1 MNAGVC
7 ADAVFL
13 SRSSSSSR
21 GSITLVERGRIFMT
35 GMANKLLGMLVL
47 VLCLGCATLGQNV
60 TGTIAGTV
68 TDSKGA
74 AIASATVTITNADQ
88 NIAVRTLTTDQLG
101 QYAAPLLPVGRYRVT
116 AEAQGFKKAVRS
128 GLVLNVD
135 DKLAVNLTLEVGSVN
150 ESVTVEANALQ
161 VDTQSATATGVI
173 SGLQLRELS
182 LNSRNYAQ
190 LVLLVPGASDSGNA
204 DQIFPGATAPI
215 GTNLMT
221 FQINGNR
228 REENN
233 WQVDGADNVDRGSN
247 LTLLSFPSIDSISE
261 FRVVRGVYDAESGRS
276 AGAQVNVITRS
287 GTSDLHGGLYEF
299 FRNDDLNANSFFNKV
314 TAPATPRPRLRY
326 NDFGGTVGG
335 PVWIPKIYEQKNK
348 TFFFFSD
355 EARRIVTYSNPT
367 ATVPY
372 SGMTSGQFNHVVCTQ
387 WASTNGTP
395 GPCTAYGTSIPS
407 TSFDPVST
415 AYVKDLFSK
424 FPAPNLV
431 TATNPF
437 GYIANLA
444 NIFNFREDMVKIDQV
459 FSPKFTVNG
468 KFLYDTNPTIE
479 AGGLFT
485 SMPVNGIATT
495 STHSPGRQYNLAATY
510 SLNPKLLIEAGYRYS
525 HGAILSQVIGAENFS
540 QSPDVQT
547 ALGSSMPFQNLLGRV
562 PSILWPTGLATNVS
576 TFGPYND
583 FNTNHTAYGNVTK
596 ILGAHTLKFG
606 AIYYHYNK
614 HENQLSGSNNGA
626 FSFDTTNQP
635 SCVLNSAGNAI
646 VSCTQTNGS
655 QGPVATAVCTGPP
668 TPPFNG
674 NCPFSFE
681 GAFANFLLGQ
691 DSNFSQASLDVT
703 ANIFDNQFEYYGQ
716 DTWRVRRNLTVT
728 YGVRHSFFREPTDA
742 SGPNGSSR
750 LVNFDPALWNP
761 AEAPCITASGAMD
774 VTLVNGVPSGSDCN
788 PNYNPL
794 NGLIFANPP
803 NFHGFVGTKS
813 PFGSKVGKEF
823 NRAIAPRLGIA
834 WDPFGNGL
842 TSVRAGYGMFYDN
855 GLEFGN
861 PELNVGLSQGFLT
874 NLSTN
879 FTTFSNPTGATTTAA
894 TTTPFT
900 IQSRMPIDYKPAYSQ
915 QWSLDVQRQFAGT
928 WLADVGYYGS
938 NGIHLPGF
946 EDLNQPAVDS
956 YLNCTA
962 ATPCFAGPGANT
974 AACTV
979 AGGCAVSITAPINS
993 TKTSNQ
999 LNVIRPYTGY
1009 GPGLFFI
1016 DAFTSNYHSLQ
1027 AQLQKRFS
1035 GNSLVNVSYTW
1046 SHGLTTDPADRST
1059 GGANLPQVTGDFRGN
1074 YGPTVA
1080 DRRHVLT
1087 ANFVYDLPFYRTQQ
1101 GFMGHVLGGWEASG
1115 VQTFQTGLP
1124 LTAVLGN
1131 GTCFGT
1137 GAACVD
1143 PTGSGCLLS
1152 ASPLG
1157 CRPNQV
1163 GNPNAGAPETRA
1175 SWFNTAAFAAPSA
1188 TQTTETTERPGA
1200 IRAPGFWRT
1209 DLSLF
1214 KNIKFSERFTG
1225 QFRFETFNTFNHTN
1239 PVCCA
1244 STTLTS
1250 SLYDK
1255 VTSTRD
1261 PRIMQLG
1268 FKLNF

>member
-1 MNAGVC
+1 MKRVFVWLLVVGLSAGMC
-7 ADAVFL
+7 GAAAAQ
-13 SRSSSSSR
+13 
-21 GSITLVERGRIFMT
+21 E
-35 GMANKLLGMLVL
+35 
-47 VLCLGCATLGQNV
+47 V
-60 TGTIAGTV
+60 TGTILGTV
-68 TDSKGA
+68 TDSKGGVVPNA
-74 AIASATVTITNADQ
+74 KATITNTDQ
-88 NIAVRTLTTDQLG
+88 QVVVRTLTTDEHG
-101 QYAAPLLPVGRYRVT
+101 QYAAPLLPVGHYSVTVEIAGFKRVT
-116 AEAQGFKKAVRS
+116 QRGF
-128 GLVLNVD
+128 VLNVS
-135 DKLAVNLTLEVGSVN
+135 DKLAVNFTLEVGAVKETVS
-150 ESVTVEANALQ
+150 VEANALQ

-215 GTNLMT
+215 GTNLIT

-247 LTLLSFPSIDSISE
+247 LTLLSFPSIDAISE

-299 FRNDDLNANSFFNKV
+299 FRNDDLNANSFFNNATTPV
-314 TAPATPRPRLRY
+314 TPRPKLRY

-335 PVWIPKIYEQKNK
+335 PVWIPKIYQQRNK
-348 TFFFFSD
+348 TFFFVSE

-367 ATVPY
+367 GAIPY
-372 SGMTSGQFNHVVCTQ
+372 AGMINGQFNHVVCTQ
-387 WASTNGTP
+387 WSSGIGAQPTCG
-395 GPCTAYGTSIPS
+395 AYGTSIPAS
-407 TSFDPVST
+407 SINPVAA
-415 AYVKDLFSK
+415 AYVKDLFAK
-424 FPAPNLV
+424 FPTPNLV
-431 TATNPF
+431 SAANPF
-437 GYIANLA
+437 GYLANLA
-444 NIFNFREDMVKIDQV
+444 NTFNFREDMVKIDHV
-459 FSPKFTVNG
+459 FSPKLTVNG
-468 KFLYDTNPTIE
+468 KFLHDTNPTLE

-485 SMPVNGIATT
+485 NTIIRGISTT
-495 STHSPGRQYNLAATY
+495 STQSPGHEYNIAATY
-510 SLNPKLLIEAGYRYS
+510 TPTPKLVIDGGYRYS
-525 HGAILSQVIGAENFS
+525 YGALLSNVIGAENFS
-540 QSPDVQT
+540 QSSDVQT
-547 ALGSSMPFQNLLGRV
+547 ALGSSFPFANILGRV
-562 PSILWPTGLATNVS
+562 PSIALTGASFTTSGSS
-576 TFGPYND
+576 TLGDFGPYRDYNV
-583 FNTNHTAYGNVTK
+583 NHTVYGDVTK
-596 ILGAHTLKFG
+596 VLGKHTLKFG
-606 AIYYHYNK
+606 AIYYRYNK
-614 HENQLSGSNNGA
+614 HENQLSGSNNGS

-635 SCVLNSAGNAI
+635 NCKLNAAGTAI
-646 VSCTQTNGS
+646 VTCTQPNGS

-674 NCPFSFE
+674 SCPFSFE
-681 GAFANFLLGQ
+681 GSFANFLLGQ
-691 DSNFSQASLDVT
+691 DASFSQASLDVT
-703 ANIFDNQFEYYGQ
+703 ANIFDNHFQYYGQ
-716 DTWRVRRNLTVT
+716 DTWRIKPNLTIT
-728 YGVRHSFFREPTDA
+728 YGIRHSFFRQPTDA

-750 LVNFDPALWNP
+750 LVNFDPALYNP
-761 AEAPCITASGAMD
+761 AEAPCITSLGAMD
-774 VTLVNGVPSGSDCN
+774 VKLVNGVPTSSACN

-803 NFHGFVGTKS
+803 TFNGFVGTKS

-823 NRAIAPRLGIA
+823 DRAIAPRLGVA

-842 TSVRAGYGMFYDN
+842 TSVRAGYGMFFDN

-874 NLSTN
+874 NLGIN
-879 FTTFSNPTGATTTAA
+879 FSTFSNPTGATTTNI

-900 IQSRMPIDYKPAYSQ
+900 IQSRMPIDYKPPYSQ
-915 QWSLDVQRQFAGT
+915 QWSLDVQRQFRGT
-928 WLADVGYYGS
+928 WLVDIGYYGS

-946 EDLNQPAVDS
+946 EDLNQAPVAS

-974 AACTV
+974 TACTV
-979 AGGCAVSITAPINS
+979 TGGCAVVISSPINNA
-993 TKTSNQ
+993 TPKSNQ
-999 LNVIRPYTGY
+999 LNVLRPYTGY
-1009 GPGLFFI
+1009 GPGLFFV
-1016 DAFTSNYHSLQ
+1016 DLFTSDYNSLQ
-1027 AQLQKRFS
+1027 TQLQKRFH
-1035 GNSLVNVSYTW
+1035 GNSLVNLSYTW

-1059 GGANLPQVTGDFRGN
+1059 GGANLPQVSGDFRDN

-1087 ANFVYDLPFYRTQQ
+1087 ANFVWDLPWLHAQQ
-1101 GFMGHVLGGWEASG
+1101 GFVGHVLGGWEVSG

-1131 GTCFGT
+1131 GVCAGT
-1137 GAACVD
+1137 GANCND
-1143 PTGSGCLLS
+1143 PTGSGCLLG

-1163 GNPNAGAPETRA
+1163 ANPNAGAPNTFT
-1175 SWFNTAAFAAPSA
+1175 SWFSAAAFAAPA
-1188 TQTTETTERPGA
+1188 GTQITETTERPGA

-1214 KNIKFSERFTG
+1214 KNIKFNERFSG
-1225 QFRFETFNTFNHTN
+1225 QLRFETFNTFNHTN
-1239 PVCCA
+1239 PICCA
-1244 STTLTS
+1244 STNMIS
-1250 SLYDK
+1250 SLFNR

-1268 FKLNF
+1268 MKLNF

>member
-1 MNAGVC
+1 MRGIAG
-7 ADAVFL
+7 
-13 SRSSSSSR
+13 
-21 GSITLVERGRIFMT
+21 
-35 GMANKLLGMLVL
+35 K
-47 VLCLGCATLGQNV
+47 CLGALLLVFCLSFASYSQNV
-60 TGTIAGTV
+60 TGTILGTV
-68 TDSKGA
+68 ADSKGDA
-74 AIASATVTITNADQ
+74 VANATVTITNTDQ
-88 NIAVRTLTTDQLG
+88 NIAVRTVTTDQQG
-101 QYAAPLLPVGRYRVT
+101 QYVVPLLPVGRYNVT
-116 AEAQGFKKAVRS
+116 AEATGFKKAIQA
-128 GLVLNVD
+128 GIVLNVN
-135 DKLAVNLTLEVGSVN
+135 DKVAVNLTLEVGAVT
-150 ESVTVEANALQ
+150 ESVTVEASALQ

-247 LTLLSFPSIDSISE
+247 LTLLSFPSIDAISE

-299 FRNDDLNANSFFNKV
+299 FRNDDLNANSFFNNTTTPV
-314 TAPATPRPRLRY
+314 TPRSRLRY

-335 PVWIPKIYEQKNK
+335 PLWIPKIYEQRDK
-348 TFFFFSD
+348 TFFFVSE

-372 SGMTSGQFNHVVCTQ
+372 SGMTSGQFNHVICTQ
-387 WASTNGTP
+387 WANSNGVA
-395 GPCTAYGTSIPS
+395 GPCTAYGTSIPA
-407 TSFDPVST
+407 TSIDPVAA

-424 FPAPNLV
+424 FPLPNL
-431 TATNPF
+431 ARAANPF
-437 GYIANLA
+437 AYIASLGNT
-444 NIFNFREDMVKIDQV
+444 FNFREDMIKIDHV
-459 FSPKFTVNG
+459 FSPKLTVNG
-468 KFLYDTNPTIE
+468 KFLHDTNPTLE
-479 AGGLFT
+479 QGGLFT
-485 SMPVNGIATT
+485 NTAIPGISTT
-495 STHSPGRQYNLAATY
+495 STNSPGHQYNIAATLTL
-510 SLNPKLLIEAGYRYS
+510 SPKLLIDGGYRYS
-525 HGAILSQVIGAENFS
+525 YGAILSNVIGAENFS
-540 QSPDVQT
+540 QSPDIKA
-547 ALGSSMPFQNLLGRV
+547 ALGSSFPFQNVLGRV
-562 PSILWPTGLATNVS
+562 PSISMTGASFTTTGGS
-576 TFGPYND
+576 TLGDFGPYRDYNI
-583 FNTNHTAYGNVTK
+583 NHTTYGNVTK
-596 ILGAHTLKFG
+596 VIGSHTLKFG

-626 FSFDTTNQP
+626 FSFDSSNQP
-635 SCVLNSAGNAI
+635 TAATLF
-646 VSCTQTNGS
+646 NG
-655 QGPVATAVCTGPP
+655 AAVCTG
-668 TPPFNG
+668 TAAAG
-674 NCPFSFE
+674 GTCPFSFE
-681 GAFANFLLGQ
+681 QAFANFLLGQ
-691 DSNFSQASLDVT
+691 DASFSQASLDVT

-716 DTWRVRRNLTVT
+716 DTWRVRRNVTVT
-728 YGVRHSFFREPTDA
+728 YGLRHSFFREPTDA
-742 SGPNGSSR
+742 SGPGGSSR

-761 AEAPCITASGAMD
+761 SEAPCITANGAMD
-774 VTLVNGVPSGSDCN
+774 VTLINGVPSGSDCN
-788 PNYNPL
+788 PGYNPL

-874 NLSTN
+874 NLSINSSTL
-879 FTTFSNPTGATTTAA
+879 SNPTAATTTAA

-946 EDLNQPAVDS
+946 EDLNQAPVAS

-979 AGGCAVSITAPINS
+979 AGGCAVAVAAPVNS
-993 TKTSNQ
+993 TKKSNQ
-999 LNVIRPYTGY
+999 LNVLRPYVGY

-1059 GGANLPQVTGDFRGN
+1059 GGAALPQVTGDLRGN
-1074 YGPTVA
+1074 YGPTIA

-1101 GFMGHVLGGWEASG
+1101 GLVGHLVGGWELSG

-1137 GAACVD
+1137 GAACND
-1143 PTGSGCLLS
+1143 PTGSGCLLG

-1163 GNPNAGAPETRA
+1163 GNPNANAPNTYA
-1175 SWFNTAAFAAPSA
+1175 SWFNTSGLAAPPA
-1188 TQTTETTERPGA
+1188 TQTTETSERPGA
-1200 IRAPGFWRT
+1200 IRGPGFWRT

-1214 KNIKFSERFTG
+1214 KNMKFTERFTG
-1225 QFRFETFNTFNHTN
+1225 QLRFETFNTFNHTN
-1239 PVCCA
+1239 PICCA
-1244 STTLTS
+1244 STNLIS
-1250 SLYDK
+1250 PFYDQ

-1261 PRIMQLG
+1261 PRILQLG
-1268 FKLNF
+1268 MKVNF

>member
-1 MNAGVC
+1 MKGLA
-7 ADAVFL
+7 
-13 SRSSSSSR
+13 S
-21 GSITLVERGRIFMT
+21 
-35 GMANKLLGMLVL
+35 KLLWCFVL
-47 VLCLGCATLGQNV
+47 ALSMSYAGFSQNV
-60 TGTIAGTV
+60 TGTILGTV
-68 TDSKGA
+68 TDSKGGA
-74 AIASATVTITNADQ
+74 VANATVTITNSDQ
-88 NIAVRTLTTDQLG
+88 NIVVRTLTTDQEG
-101 QYAAPLLPVGRYRVT
+101 QYIAPLLPVGRYSVT
-116 AEAQGFKKAVRS
+116 GEASGFKKVVHS
-128 GLVLNVD
+128 GLVLNVG

-150 ESVTVEANALQ
+150 ESVTVEANAVQ

-215 GTNLMT
+215 GTNVMS

-247 LTLLSFPSIDSISE
+247 LTLLSFPSIDAISE

-287 GTSDLHGGLYEF
+287 GTSELHGGLYEF
-299 FRNDDLNANSFFNKV
+299 FRNDDLNANSFFNK
-314 TAPATPRPRLRY
+314 TTTPATPRSKLRY

-335 PVWIPKIYEQKNK
+335 PVWIPKVYEQKDK
-348 TFFFFSD
+348 TFFFVSE

-367 ATVPY
+367 ATIPY
-372 SGMTSGQFNHVVCTQ
+372 AGMANGQFNHVVCTQ
-387 WASTNGTP
+387 WANVNGKP
-395 GPCTAYGTSIPS
+395 GPCAAYGTSIPAAS
-407 TSFDPVST
+407 INPIAA

-424 FPAPNLV
+424 FPTPNAA
-431 TATNPF
+431 TASNPF
-437 GYIANLA
+437 KDITTLG
-444 NIFNFREDMVKIDQV
+444 NIFNFREDMVKIDHV
-459 FSPKFTVNG
+459 FGPKLTVNG
-468 KFLYDTNPTIE
+468 KFLHDTNPTTE

-495 STHSPGRQYNLAATY
+495 STSSPGHQYNIAATY
-510 SLNPKLLIEAGYRYS
+510 TPSPKLLLDGGYRYS
-525 HGAILSQVIGAENFS
+525 YGAILSHVIGAENYS

-547 ALGSSMPFQNLLGRV
+547 AIGNSLPFQNLLGRV
-562 PSILWPTGLATNVS
+562 PSIIWPTGLATNVS
-576 TFGPYND
+576 TFGPYSD
-583 FNTNHTAYGNVTK
+583 YNTNHTTYGNVTK
-596 ILGAHTLKFG
+596 ILGSHTLKFG

-626 FSFDTTNQP
+626 YSFDASNAPNSTTTF
-635 SCVLNSAGNAI
+635 G
-646 VSCTQTNGS
+646 GS
-655 QGPVATAVCTGPP
+655 PVCTTTAATGG
-668 TPPFNG
+668 T
-674 NCPFSFE
+674 CPFAFE
-681 GAFANFLLGQ
+681 QAYANFLLGQ
-691 DSNFSQASLDVT
+691 LSSFSQASLDVT

-728 YGVRHSFFREPTDA
+728 YGIRHSFFREPTDA
-742 SGPNGSSR
+742 SGTNGSSR

-761 AEAPCITASGAMD
+761 AEAPCITANGLMD
-774 VTLVNGVPSGSDCN
+774 VTLVNGVPTGSDCN

-813 PFGSKVGKEF
+813 PFGDKVGKEF
-823 NRAIAPRLGIA
+823 NKAIAPRLGVA
-834 WDPFGNGL
+834 WDPFGDGR
-842 TSVRAGYGMFYDN
+842 TSVRAGYGIYFDN

-874 NLSTN
+874 NLSITGS
-879 FTTFSNPTGATTTAA
+879 TMSAPTGATTTAA

-900 IQSRMPIDYKPAYSQ
+900 IQSRMPIDYKSPYSQ
-915 QWSLDVQRQFAGT
+915 QWSLDVQRQFRGT
-928 WLADVGYYGS
+928 WLADIGYYGS

-946 EDLNQPAVDS
+946 EDLNQAPVAS

-979 AGGCAVSITAPINS
+979 TGGCAVVISAPINNA
-993 TKTSNQ
+993 TPKSNQ
-999 LNVIRPYTGY
+999 LNVLRPYTGY
-1009 GPGLFFI
+1009 GPGLFFVNL
-1016 DAFTSNYHSLQ
+1016 FTSNYNSLQ
-1027 AQLQKRFS
+1027 AQVQKRFS
-1035 GNSLVNVSYTW
+1035 GNSMVNVSYTW

-1059 GGANLPQVTGDFRGN
+1059 GGAALPQVTGDFRNN
-1074 YGPTVA
+1074 YGPTIA

-1087 ANFVYDLPFYRTQQ
+1087 ANFVYDLPFYKTQQ
-1101 GFMGHVLGGWEASG
+1101 GLIGHLAGGWEVSG

-1137 GAACVD
+1137 PGATCND
-1143 PTGSGCLLS
+1143 PTGSGCLLG

-1163 GNPNAGAPETRA
+1163 GDPNSGAPRTYA

-1188 TQTTETTERPGA
+1188 AQTTVTTERPGA
-1200 IRAPGFWRT
+1200 IRGPGFWRT

-1214 KNIKFSERFTG
+1214 KNMKFTERFTG
-1225 QFRFETFNTFNHTN
+1225 QLRFETFNTFNHTN
-1239 PVCCA
+1239 PICCA
-1244 STTLTS
+1244 STSLISTL
-1250 SLYDK
+1250 YNQ

-1261 PRIMQLG
+1261 PRILQLG
-1268 FKLNF
+1268 MKVNF

>member
-1 MNAGVC
+1 M
-7 ADAVFL
+7 F
-13 SRSSSSSR
+13 
-21 GSITLVERGRIFMT
+21 VEQKKSFMM
-35 GMANKLLGMLVL
+35 GMANKFLGTLLL
-47 VLCLGCATLGQNV
+47 VLCLGCATFSQNV

-68 TDSKGA
+68 TDSKGGA
-74 AIASATVTITNADQ
+74 VANATVTITNTEQ
-88 NIAVRTLTTDQLG
+88 NIAVRTMTTDELG
-101 QYAAPLLPVGRYRVT
+101 QYAAPLLPVGRYSVT
-116 AEAQGFKKAVRS
+116 AEATGFKKAVHS
-128 GLVLNVD
+128 GLVLNVG
-135 DKLAVNLTLEVGSVN
+135 DKLGVNLALQVGSIS

-247 LTLLSFPSIDSISE
+247 LTLLSFPSIDAISE

-299 FRNDDLNANSFFNKV
+299 FRNDDLNANSFFNKAS
-314 TAPATPRPRLRY
+314 APATARPKLRY

-335 PVWIPKIYEQKNK
+335 PVWIPKIYEQRNK
-348 TFFFFSD
+348 TFFFVSE

-367 ATVPY
+367 GAIPY

-387 WASTNGTP
+387 WSSGLGAKPTCG
-395 GPCTAYGTSIPS
+395 AFGTSIPS
-407 TSFDPVST
+407 GSINPVAA

-424 FPAPNLV
+424 FPSPNLFGV
-431 TATNPF
+431 NNPF
-437 GYIANLA
+437 GYLANLA
-444 NIFNFREDMVKIDQV
+444 NTFNFREDMVKIDHV
-459 FSPKFTVNG
+459 FSPKLTVNG
-468 KFLYDTNPTIE
+468 KILHDTNPTAE

-485 SMPVNGIATT
+485 NTIINGISTT
-495 STHSPGRQYNLAATY
+495 STNSPGHQYNIAATY
-510 SLNPKLLIEAGYRYS
+510 TLNPKLLIDAGYRYS
-525 HGAILSQVIGAENFS
+525 YGAILSNVVGAENFS
-540 QSPDVQT
+540 QSPDIKT
-547 ALGSSMPFQNLLGRV
+547 ALGSSFPFANVLGRV
-562 PSILWPTGLATNVS
+562 PSIAITGAAFTTSGSS
-576 TFGPYND
+576 TLGDFGPYRDYNV
-583 FNTNHTAYGNVTK
+583 NHTTYGNVTK
-596 ILGAHTLKFG
+596 VIGSHTLKFG

-614 HENQLSGSNNGA
+614 HENQLSGSNNGS
-626 FSFDTTNQP
+626 FSFDT
-635 SCVLNSAGNAI
+635 SNAPVDG
-646 VSCTQTNGS
+646 VSCAGS
-655 QGPVATAVCTGPP
+655 PTAGGT
-668 TPPFNG
+668 
-674 NCPFSFE
+674 CPFAFE
-681 GAFANFLLGQ
+681 QAFANFLLGQ
-691 DSNFSQASLDVT
+691 DASFSQASLDVT

-716 DTWRVRRNLTVT
+716 DSWRLRRNVTVT
-728 YGVRHSFFREPTDA
+728 YGLRHSFFREPTDA

-750 LVNFDPALWNP
+750 LVNFDPALYDP
-761 AEAPCITASGAMD
+761 AKAPCITANGAMD
-774 VTLVNGVPSGSDCN
+774 VSLVNGVPTSSACN
-788 PNYNPL
+788 PNYSPL

-803 NFHGFVGTKS
+803 TFNGFVGTKS
-813 PFGSKVGKEF
+813 PFGNKVGKEF
-823 NRAIAPRLGIA
+823 NRAIAPRLGVA

-842 TSVRAGYGMFYDN
+842 TSVRAGYGMYFDN

-874 NLSTN
+874 NLTTS
-879 FTTFSNPTGATTTAA
+879 FTTFSNPAGATSTTPAI
-894 TTTPFT
+894 TPFT

-946 EDLNQPAVDS
+946 EDLNQAPVAS

-979 AGGCAVSITAPINS
+979 AGGCAVVIPAPINN
-993 TKTSNQ
+993 TNPSNQ
-999 LNVIRPYTGY
+999 LNVLRPYTGY
-1009 GPGLFFI
+1009 GPGLFFV
-1016 DAFTSNYHSLQ
+1016 DLFTSNYHSLQ
-1027 AQLQKRFS
+1027 TQLQKRFS
-1035 GNSLVNVSYTW
+1035 GNSMFNISYTW
-1046 SHGLTTDPADRST
+1046 SHGLTTDPGDRST
-1059 GGANLPQVTGDFRGN
+1059 GGAALPQVSGDFRGN

-1080 DRRHVLT
+1080 DRRHVVT

-1101 GFMGHVLGGWEASG
+1101 GLAGHILGGWEVSG

-1131 GTCFGT
+1131 GACGK
-1137 GAACVD
+1137 GAPRCND
-1143 PTGSGCLLS
+1143 PTGSGCLLG

-1163 GNPNAGAPETRA
+1163 GDPNSNAPHTYTN
-1175 SWFNTAAFAAPSA
+1175 WFNAAAFTNASA

-1200 IRAPGFWRT
+1200 IRGPGFWRT

-1214 KNIKFSERFTG
+1214 KNIKFTERLAG

-1239 PVCCA
+1239 PICCA
-1244 STTLTS
+1244 STNLISTLYNT
-1250 SLYDK
+1250 

-1261 PRIMQLG
+1261 PRILQLG
-1268 FKLNF
+1268 MKLNF

>member
-1 MNAGVC
+1 MRKKILFGVLGV
-7 ADAVFL
+7 AFL
-13 SRSSSSSR
+13 
-21 GSITLVERGRIFMT
+21 FMFFPS
-35 GMANKLLGMLVL
+35 MISA
-47 VLCLGCATLGQNV
+47 QSV
-60 TGTIAGTV
+60 TGTILGTV
-68 TDSKGA
+68 SDSKGGA
-74 AIASATVTITNADQ
+74 VAGATVTITNADQ
-88 NIAVRTLTTDQLG
+88 NIAIRTLTTDPQG
-101 QYAAPLLPVGRYRVT
+101 QYVAALLPAGRYTVT
-116 AEAQGFKKAVRS
+116 AEASGFKKVVHS

-135 DKLAVNLTLEVGSVN
+135 DKLAVNLSLEVGSVN
-150 ESVTVEANALQ
+150 ESVTVEANALE

-204 DQIFPGATAPI
+204 DQIFPGATSPV

-247 LTLLSFPSIDSISE
+247 LTLLSFPSIDAISE

-287 GTSDLHGGLYEF
+287 GTSSLHGGLYEF
-299 FRNDDLNANSFFNKV
+299 FRNDDLNANSFFNNATTPV
-314 TAPATPRPRLRY
+314 TPRSRLRY

-335 PVWIPKIYEQKNK
+335 PVWIPKVYEQKDK

-355 EARRIVTYSNPT
+355 EARRIVTYSNPS

-372 SGMTSGQFNHVVCTQ
+372 QGMTSGQFNHVVCTQ
-387 WASTNGTP
+387 WANTNGAA
-395 GPCTAYGTSIPS
+395 GPCTAYGTSV
-407 TSFDPVST
+407 TSIDPVAA
-415 AYVKDLFSK
+415 AYVKDIFSK
-424 FPAPNLV
+424 FPSPNF
-431 TATNPF
+431 ASAGNPF
-437 GYIANLA
+437 GYIASLGNT
-444 NIFNFREDMVKIDQV
+444 FNFREDMIKIDHV
-459 FSPKFTVNG
+459 FGPKLTVNG
-468 KFLYDTNPTIE
+468 KFLHDTNPTLE
-479 AGGLFT
+479 QGGLFT
-485 SMPVNGIATT
+485 NTSIPGISTT
-495 STHSPGRQYNLAATY
+495 STNSPGHQYNIAATLT
-510 SLNPKLLIEAGYRYS
+510 LNPKLLIDAGYRYS
-525 HGAILSQVIGAENFS
+525 YGAILSHVIGAENFS
-540 QSPDVQT
+540 QSPDIKT
-547 ALGSSMPFQNLLGRV
+547 ALGSLLPFQNNLGRV
-562 PSILWPTGLATNVS
+562 PSIAMTGAAFTNAAGS
-576 TFGPYND
+576 TLGDFGPYSDYNI
-583 FNTNHTAYGNVTK
+583 NHTTYGNVTK
-596 ILGAHTLKFG
+596 VIGSHTLKFG

-614 HENQLSGSNNGA
+614 HENQLSGSNNGS
-626 FSFDTTNQP
+626 FSFDNSNQP
-635 SCVLNSAGNAI
+635 SCVLNAAGTAI
-646 VSCTQTNGS
+646 VTCTQPNGT

-674 NCPFSFE
+674 TCPFSFE
-681 GAFANFLLGQ
+681 QAFTNFLLGQ

-728 YGVRHSFFREPTDA
+728 YGLRHSFFREPTDA
-742 SGPNGSSR
+742 SGPGGSSR

-761 AEAPCITASGAMD
+761 AEAPCITFSGAMD
-774 VTLVNGVPSGSDCN
+774 VTLQNGVPTGSACN

-823 NRAIAPRLGIA
+823 NRAVAPRLGIA

-842 TSVRAGYGMFYDN
+842 TSVRAGYGMFFDN

-874 NLSTN
+874 NLNTN
-879 FTTFSNPTGATTTAA
+879 FTSFAAPTGATTTVAS
-894 TTTPFT
+894 TTPFT

-915 QWSLDVQRQFAGT
+915 QWSLDVQRQFART

-946 EDLNQPAVDS
+946 EDFNQAPVAS

-974 AACTV
+974 AACT
-979 AGGCAVSITAPINS
+979 APGGCAVAIVAPVNS
-993 TKTSNQ
+993 TAKSNR
-999 LNVIRPYTGY
+999 LNVLRPYTGY
-1009 GPGLFFI
+1009 GPGLFFV
-1016 DAFTSNYHSLQ
+1016 DLFTSNYHSLQ
-1027 AQLQKRFS
+1027 TQLQKRLS
-1035 GNSLVNVSYTW
+1035 GNSMVNVSYTW

-1059 GGANLPQVTGDFRGN
+1059 GGSALPQVTGNLRNN

-1101 GFMGHVLGGWEASG
+1101 GLVGHVVGGWEVSG

-1131 GTCFGT
+1131 GTCAGT
-1137 GAACVD
+1137 GANCND
-1143 PTGSGCLLS
+1143 PTGSGCLLG

-1157 CRPNQV
+1157 CRPDQA
-1163 GNPNAGAPETRA
+1163 GDPNSGTHTYAA
-1175 SWFNTAAFAAPSA
+1175 WFNKAALVAPSA
-1188 TQTTETTERPGA
+1188 TQTTVTTERPGA
-1200 IRAPGFWRT
+1200 IRGPGFWRT

-1214 KNIKFSERFTG
+1214 KNMKFTERLNG
-1225 QFRFETFNTFNHTN
+1225 QLRFETFNTFNHTN
-1239 PVCCA
+1239 PICCA
-1244 STTLTS
+1244 STNLIS

-1261 PRIMQLG
+1261 PRILQLAL
-1268 FKLNF
+1268 KLNF

>member
-1 MNAGVC
+1 MKKQILFG
-7 ADAVFL
+7 
-13 SRSSSSSR
+13 
-21 GSITLVERGRIFMT
+21 
-35 GMANKLLGMLVL
+35 VL
-47 VLCLGCATLGQNV
+47 VLKLLLAFFPSMISAQSV
-60 TGTIAGTV
+60 TGTILGTV
-68 TDSKGA
+68 SDSKGGA
-74 AIASATVTITNADQ
+74 VAGAIVTITNADQ
-88 NIAVRTLTTDQLG
+88 NIAVRTLTTDQQG
-101 QYAAPLLPVGRYRVT
+101 QYVAALLPVGRYAVT
-116 AEAQGFKKAVRS
+116 AESSGFKKVVHS

-135 DKLAVNLTLEVGSVN
+135 DKLAVNLTLEVGAVN

-204 DQIFPGATAPI
+204 DQIFPGATSPV

-221 FQINGNR
+221 FQINGSR

-247 LTLLSFPSIDSISE
+247 LTLLSFPSIDAISE

-287 GTSDLHGGLYEF
+287 GTSSLHGGLYEF
-299 FRNDDLNANSFFNKV
+299 FRNDDLNANSFFNNATTPV
-314 TAPATPRPRLRY
+314 TPRSRLRY

-335 PVWIPKIYEQKNK
+335 PVWIPKIYEQRNK

-355 EARRIVTYSNPT
+355 EARRIVTYSNPS

-372 SGMTSGQFNHVVCTQ
+372 SGMLNGQFNHVVCTQ
-387 WASTNGTP
+387 WSSALGAQPTCG
-395 GPCTAYGTSIPS
+395 AYGTSI
-407 TSFDPVST
+407 TSIDPVAA

-424 FPAPNLV
+424 FPSANL
-431 TATNPF
+431 ASAGNPF
-437 GYIANLA
+437 GYIASLGNT
-444 NIFNFREDMVKIDQV
+444 FNFREDMIKIDHV
-459 FSPKFTVNG
+459 FSPKLTVNG
-468 KFLYDTNPTIE
+468 KFLHDTNPTLE
-479 AGGLFT
+479 QGGLFT
-485 SMPVNGIATT
+485 NTSIPGISTT
-495 STHSPGRQYNLAATY
+495 STNSPGHQYNVAATLT
-510 SLNPKLLIEAGYRYS
+510 LNPKLLIDGGYRYS
-525 HGAILSQVIGAENFS
+525 YGAILSHVIGAENFS
-540 QSPDVQT
+540 QSPDIKT
-547 ALGSSMPFQNLLGRV
+547 ALGSLLPFQNILGRA
-562 PSILWPTGLATNVS
+562 PSVAMTGAVFTNAGGS
-576 TFGPYND
+576 TLGDFGPYSDYNI
-583 FNTNHTAYGNVTK
+583 NHTTYGNVTK
-596 ILGAHTLKFG
+596 IFGSHTLKFG

-614 HENQLSGSNNGA
+614 HENQLSGSNNGS
-626 FSFDTTNQP
+626 FSFDNSNQP
-635 SCVLNSAGNAI
+635 TAATLF
-646 VSCTQTNGS
+646 NGA
-655 QGPVATAVCTGPP
+655 PVCTG
-668 TPPFNG
+668 TATG
-674 NCPFSFE
+674 GGTCPFSFE
-681 GAFANFLLGQ
+681 QAFANFLLGQ
-691 DSNFSQASLDVT
+691 DATFSQASLDVT

-716 DTWRVRRNLTVT
+716 DTWRVRRNVTVT
-728 YGVRHSFFREPTDA
+728 YGIRHSFFREPTDA
-742 SGPNGSSR
+742 SGLGGSSR

-761 AEAPCITASGAMD
+761 AEAPCITSSGAMD
-774 VTLVNGVPSGSDCN
+774 VSLANGVPTASACN

-813 PFGSKVGKEF
+813 PFGNKVGKEF
-823 NRAIAPRLGIA
+823 NRAVAPRLGIA

-842 TSVRAGYGMFYDN
+842 TSVRAGYGMFFDN

-874 NLSTN
+874 NLNTN
-879 FTTFSNPTGATTTAA
+879 FTTFANPTGATTTLAS
-894 TTTPFT
+894 TTPFT

-915 QWSLDVQRQFAGT
+915 QWSLDVQRQFART

-946 EDLNQPAVDS
+946 EDFNQAPVAS

-974 AACTV
+974 SACTV
-979 AGGCAVSITAPINS
+979 AGGCAVAIPTPIN
-993 TKTSNQ
+993 TTARSNQ
-999 LNVIRPYTGY
+999 LNVLRPYTGY
-1009 GPGLFFI
+1009 GPGLFFV
-1016 DAFTSNYHSLQ
+1016 DLFTSNYHSLQ
-1027 AQLQKRFS
+1027 TQLQKRLS
-1035 GNSLVNVSYTW
+1035 GNSLVNISYTW

-1059 GGANLPQVTGDFRGN
+1059 GGANLPQVTGDFRSN

-1080 DRRHVLT
+1080 DRRQVLT
-1087 ANFVYDLPFYRTQQ
+1087 ANFVYDLPLYRTQQ
-1101 GFMGHVLGGWEASG
+1101 GLAGHVLGGWEVAG

-1131 GTCFGT
+1131 GACAGGLGL
-1137 GAACVD
+1137 GARCND
-1143 PTGSGCLLS
+1143 PTGAGCLLT

-1163 GNPNAGAPETRA
+1163 GNPDANAPHTYAN
-1175 SWFNTAAFAAPSA
+1175 WFNPAAFAPPSA

-1200 IRAPGFWRT
+1200 IRGPGFWRT

-1214 KNIKFSERFTG
+1214 KNMKFTERFSG

-1244 STTLTS
+1244 STNFISTF
-1250 SLYDK
+1250 YDQ

-1261 PRIMQLG
+1261 PRILQLG
-1268 FKLNF
+1268 MKLNF